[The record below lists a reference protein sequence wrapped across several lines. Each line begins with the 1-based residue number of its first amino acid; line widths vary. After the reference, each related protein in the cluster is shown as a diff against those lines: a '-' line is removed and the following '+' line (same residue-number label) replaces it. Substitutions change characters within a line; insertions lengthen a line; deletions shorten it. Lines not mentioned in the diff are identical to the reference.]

1 MRPRRSAAA
10 QAEGSRRRQA
20 AASQFSRPRRA
31 ASIDVRYTEWGATD
45 SDSQSGG
52 MSQSGSEES
61 GPRQFATRGGGGGN
75 GGQKVL
81 SPARRFTALSDVLD
95 VETMSED
102 AAATSAI

>member
-1 MRPRRSAAA
+1 
-10 QAEGSRRRQA
+10 
-20 AASQFSRPRRA
+20 
-31 ASIDVRYTEWGATD
+31 
-45 SDSQSGG
+45 

-81 SPARRFTALSDVLD
+81 SPARRFTALSDALD